1 VTHSEQEDVVATPRS
16 SRISQRRSAALADGG
31 ADYSSRRAE
40 LIRVA
45 ANVFREKGYAAAT
58 LNDVAAV
65 LGTDRASLY
74 YYIGSKEEL
83 FQECITAAVTDNIA
97 KADAISAMDVS
108 PRDRLLHLIEL
119 VINSQV
125 EHYPYMYVYMQEDMR
140 QVVSQDAAWATEMVE
155 ATHRIEGYFI
165 SAIKDGIADGSFR
178 DDLSTTLVANSL
190 FGMTQW
196 THRWFVPG
204 KKYTAEDLIHTFA
217 TLFFAGIDNPRG
229 RAAAEPDERPR
240 RISRTP
246 PGTEK
251 EPRSLSRKA
260 TA

>member
-1 VTHSEQEDVVATPRS
+1 MAEPRS

-74 YYIGSKEEL
+74 YYVASKEEL

-97 KADAISAMDVS
+97 KADAISAEDLS
-108 PRDRLLHLIEL
+108 PRERLLRLIDL

-155 ATHRIEGYFI
+155 ATHRIEQYFI
-165 SAIKDGIADGSFR
+165 QAIKDGIAAGEFR
-178 DDLSTTLVANSL
+178 DDLPTTLVANSL

-196 THRWFVPG
+196 THRWFVPSR
-204 KKYTAEDLIHTFA
+204 KYTAQDLIDTFA
-217 TLFFAGIDNPRG
+217 AIFFSGIDNPGTRVEDRPG
-229 RAAAEPDERPR
+229 TRADRAPRAAASSP
-240 RISRTP
+240 TAA
-246 PGTEK
+246 K
-251 EPRSLSRKA
+251 KRSGDASA
-260 TA
+260 

>member
-1 VTHSEQEDVVATPRS
+1 MGAPRS
-16 SRISQRRSAALADGG
+16 SRISQRRMAALADGG

-74 YYIGSKEEL
+74 YYVGSKEEL
-83 FQECITAAVTDNIA
+83 FQECIAAVVADNIA
-97 KADAISAMDVS
+97 KADALSRMDMT
-108 PRDRLLHLIEL
+108 PRERLLHLIEL
-119 VINSQV
+119 MIKSQV

-165 SAIKDGIADGSFR
+165 SAIKDGMADGSFR
-178 DDLSTTLVANSL
+178 DDLSPTLVANSL
-190 FGMTQW
+190 FGMTSW

-204 KKYTAEDLIHTFA
+204 RKYTAEDLIHTFA
-217 TLFFAGIDNPRG
+217 AIFFAGIDKK
-229 RAAAEPDERPR
+229 RANVRLATRTKRAKQASTDPEPAPTKRAK
-240 RISRTP
+240 
-246 PGTEK
+246 K
-251 EPRSLSRKA
+251 EPA
-260 TA
+260 

>member
-1 VTHSEQEDVVATPRS
+1 VTHSGKEDDVVAPRS

-58 LNDVAAV
+58 LNDVAAL

-74 YYIGSKEEL
+74 YYVGSKEEL

-97 KADAISAMDVS
+97 KADAIYAMDLT
-108 PRDRLLHLIEL
+108 PRERLLHLIEL

-155 ATHRIEGYFI
+155 ATHRIEQYFI

-178 DDLSTTLVANSL
+178 DDLSTTLMANSL

-204 KKYTAEDLIHTFA
+204 RKYAAEDLIQTFA
-217 TLFFAGIDNPRG
+217 TIFFAGIDNPAR
-229 RAAAEPDERPR
+229 RAEARPA
-240 RISRTP
+240 
-246 PGTEK
+246 
-251 EPRSLSRKA
+251 PRSKRASDGPRSE
-260 TA
+260 TAPRTRSKKTPA